1 MTELINYSFIIY
13 YYSFWRGF
21 NGPGSTY
28 YRFYPNVSVDIIN
41 LFLGRK
47 KALIKNH
54 VMMHALVTFIAA
66 TAYLAMALGV
76 GNYLSDNGTTI
87 YFARYLDW
95 SVTTPI
101 LLAGL
106 VMIAFH
112 EYGPSS
118 QMNGYLTAIIGLD
131 IIMVIT
137 GLLSSLAD
145 TVMVKAIWYLWSC
158 IAFLGVLFLLWR
170 PLRRIAATRAL
181 TTAGGY
187 YKNITL
193 LTLVWLLYPVVFV
206 IGPEGLH
213 IISDAA
219 SVWSFLVLDVIAKV
233 FYAFY
238 AAKVL
243 SKSFQTTTIDRTAV

>member
-1 MTELINYSFIIY
+1 MGQVPLIAGFTIMSLSTLLIY
-13 YYSFWRGF
+13 LS
-21 NGPGSTY
+21 
-28 YRFYPNVSVDIIN
+28 
-41 LFLGRK
+41 GRK
-47 KALIKNH
+47 KVAIKNH
-54 VMMHALVTFIAA
+54 VMMHAMVTFIAA

-76 GNYLSDNGTTI
+76 GNVISDNGTTI
-87 YFARYLDW
+87 YFARYIDW

-118 QMNGYLTAIIGLD
+118 QISGYLTAIIGLD

-145 TVMVKAIWYLWSC
+145 SFMLKAIWYLWSC
-158 IAFLGVLFLLWR
+158 VAFLGVLFLLWR
-170 PLRRIAATRAL
+170 PLRKIAATREL

-193 LTLVWLLYPVVFV
+193 LTLVWLIYPVVFLL
-206 IGPEGLH
+206 GPEGLGV
-213 IISDAA
+213 ISDAA

-238 AAKVL
+238 AARVL
-243 SKSFQTTTIDRTAV
+243 AKSFQTTTIDNTTV

>member
-1 MTELINYSFIIY
+1 MGQVPLIAGFTIMSLSTLLIY
-13 YYSFWRGF
+13 LS
-21 NGPGSTY
+21 
-28 YRFYPNVSVDIIN
+28 
-41 LFLGRK
+41 GRK
-47 KALIKNH
+47 KVAIKNH
-54 VMMHALVTFIAA
+54 VMMHAMVTFIAA

-76 GNYLSDNGTTI
+76 GNVMSDNGTTI
-87 YFARYLDW
+87 YFARYIDW

-118 QMNGYLTAIIGLD
+118 QISGYLTAIIGLD

-145 TVMVKAIWYLWSC
+145 AFMLKAIWYLWSC
-158 IAFLGVLFLLWR
+158 VAFLGVLFLLWR
-170 PLRRIAATRAL
+170 PLRKIAATREL

-193 LTLVWLLYPVVFV
+193 LTLVWLIYPVVFLL
-206 IGPEGLH
+206 GPEGLGV
-213 IISDAA
+213 ISDAA

-238 AAKVL
+238 AARVL
-243 SKSFQTTTIDRTAV
+243 VKSFQTSTIDNTTV

>member
-1 MTELINYSFIIY
+1 MDNVPLIAGFTIMSLSTLLIY
-13 YYSFWRGF
+13 IS
-21 NGPGSTY
+21 
-28 YRFYPNVSVDIIN
+28 
-41 LFLGRK
+41 GRK
-47 KALIKNH
+47 KTPIKNH
-54 VMMHALVTFIAA
+54 VMMHAMVTFIAA

-76 GNYLSDNGTTI
+76 GNYLSTDGTI
-87 YFARYLDW
+87 VYFARYIDW
-95 SVTTPI
+95 SITTPI

-131 IIMVIT
+131 VIMVVT

-145 TVMVKAIWYLWSC
+145 TPLVKTIWFVWSC
-158 IAFLGVLFLLWR
+158 VAFLGVLFLLWR
-170 PLRRIAATRAL
+170 PLRKIAATRAL

-193 LTLVWLLYPVVFV
+193 LTLVWLIYPIVFLV
-206 IGPEGLH
+206 GPEGLH
-213 IISDAA
+213 IISDSA

-238 AAKVL
+238 AARVL
-243 SKSFQTTTIDRTAV
+243 SKSFQTSTIDTTVV

>member
-1 MTELINYSFIIY
+1 MGQVPLIAGFTIMSLATLLIY
-13 YYSFWRGF
+13 LS
-21 NGPGSTY
+21 
-28 YRFYPNVSVDIIN
+28 
-41 LFLGRK
+41 GRK
-47 KALIKNH
+47 KVAIKNH
-54 VMMHALVTFIAA
+54 VMMHAMVTFIAA

-76 GNYLSDNGTTI
+76 GNVMSDNGTTI
-87 YFARYLDW
+87 YFARYIDW

-118 QMNGYLTAIIGLD
+118 QISGYLTAIIGLD

-145 TVMVKAIWYLWSC
+145 AFMLKAIWYLWSC
-158 IAFLGVLFLLWR
+158 VAFLGVLFLLWR
-170 PLRRIAATRAL
+170 PLRKIAATREL

-193 LTLVWLLYPVVFV
+193 LTLVWLIYPVVFLL
-206 IGPEGLH
+206 GPEGLGV
-213 IISDAA
+213 ISDAA

-238 AAKVL
+238 AARVL
-243 SKSFQTTTIDRTAV
+243 AKSFQTSTIDNTTV

>member
-1 MTELINYSFIIY
+1 MDQVPLITGFTLMSLSTLLIY
-13 YYSFWRGF
+13 
-21 NGPGSTY
+21 
-28 YRFYPNVSVDIIN
+28 
-41 LFLGRK
+41 FLGRK
-47 KALIKNH
+47 KSSIKNH

-145 TVMVKAIWYLWSC
+145 TLIVKAIWYLWSC

-243 SKSFQTTTIDRTAV
+243 SKSFQTTTIDSTAV